1 MVERLARHSLDKLLS
16 GEYNLNKPVV
26 VKCYSNGCHLCHA
39 LKPHFESLASAT
51 NGVRFFAFNMED
63 GEGLES
69 KYNFEGVPTLILI
82 KEGKVTT
89 MPEPD
94 KPHPTHWYHL
104 NDIKRFIRE

>member
-1 MVERLARHSLDKLLS
+1 
-16 GEYNLNKPVV
+16 
-26 VKCYSNGCHLCHA
+26 
-39 LKPHFESLASAT
+39 
-51 NGVRFFAFNMED
+51 MED

-82 KEGKVTT
+82 KEGKVRT